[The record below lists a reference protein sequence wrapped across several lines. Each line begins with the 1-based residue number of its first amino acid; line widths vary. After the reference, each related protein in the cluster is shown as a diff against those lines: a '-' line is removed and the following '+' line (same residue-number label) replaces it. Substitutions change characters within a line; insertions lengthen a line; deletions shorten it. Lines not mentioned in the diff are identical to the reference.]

1 MRIGIS
7 SRRRFDSIV
16 VVALIFA
23 AAFLMQTTAWSQAN
37 SATFYVSVV
46 DPTGAAVPGATVALT
61 EQNTQATI
69 TKTAGSNGE
78 LAFPFI
84 PVGTYT
90 LRIDAKGFKAYASS
104 GIAFAAGQQARQT
117 FRALRPLSIRYPHN
131 SFRTIASRTPK
142 SFPCRT
148 VILLGC

>member
-1 MRIGIS
+1 MRIS
-7 SRRRFDSIV
+7 SLRRFDSIV
-16 VVALIFA
+16 LLALTLA
-23 AAFLMQTTAWSQAN
+23 AVLLVMQTTAWSQAN

-46 DPTGAAVPGATVALT
+46 DPTGAAVPAATVILT

-78 LAFPFI
+78 LAFPFV

-104 GIAFAAGQQARQT
+104 GITFVAGQQARQT
-117 FRALRPLSIRYPHN
+117 FTLELGLVTETVSVEGASPLVN
-131 SFRTIASRTPK
+131 T
-142 SFPCRT
+142 
-148 VILLGC
+148 